1 MPQWEGGAM
10 KVKVQVSIPA
20 RSGDVQ
26 TQVLQYDVT
35 YDNKLRV
42 ARWQLLPG
50 QGELIRPSVAVPRD
64 CHLSI
69 NIPRK
74 G

>member
-1 MPQWEGGAM
+1 M

-20 RSGDVQ
+20 GSGDVQ
-26 TQVLQYDVT
+26 TQVLQYDVI
-35 YDNKLRV
+35 YDHKLRV

-50 QGELIRPSVAVPRD
+50 QGELIRPSVAIARN

>member
-1 MPQWEGGAM
+1 M
-10 KVKVQVSIPA
+10 KVKVQVSIPTG
-20 RSGDVQ
+20 SGDVQ

-35 YDNKLRV
+35 YDQKLRV

-50 QGELIRPSVAVPRD
+50 QGELIRPSVASPRN